1 MSGSPESTSLFRRAD
16 AARFGLLSTFV
27 LFVGVTWLSLWGVE
41 YVHINSLPIPRYWK
55 GILYHAVCAALWV
68 GLIWRFAPH
77 VLVRMKTRVPLR
89 RLLGAGF
96 VIFFFVSPNFRN
108 ATWSGNSILFILS
121 ALLFSLFIGLNEDL
135 LSRGFFYGILE
146 TYGMW
151 TSVIVSSVQF
161 GMLHLTNFY
170 WGGQSFDYTA
180 GQMVNAA
187 AFGFLCCALMIF
199 TGSIWVPIVFHG
211 LSDFPLM
218 MQSEVAFKAQVTG
231 GADWL
236 GTLVEA
242 GLMIVVALVLIS
254 SRGLWFASRTQKL
267 LRSMDLI
274 D

>member
-1 MSGSPESTSLFRRAD
+1 LGELLTIIE
-16 AARFGLLSTFV
+16 GLKIQKKAFEHGKTIV
-27 LFVGVTWLSLWGVE
+27 LFFGVTWLSVRGVDFIRIDSL
-41 YVHINSLPIPRYWK
+41 HIPSYWK
-55 GILYHAVCAALWV
+55 GIIYHAICAVLWI
-68 GLIWRFAPH
+68 GLIRFFAPH
-77 VLVRMKTRVPLR
+77 ALPRLKARVPLP
-89 RLLGAGF
+89 RLVGALC
-96 VIFFFVSPNFRN
+96 VIGFFVSPNFRN
-108 ATWSGNSILFILS
+108 ATWTGNSMLFILS
-121 ALLFSLFIGLNEDL
+121 ALAFSLFIGLNEDL

-146 TYGMW
+146 KYGMW
-151 TSVIVSSVQF
+151 TAVIVSSVQF
-161 GMLHLTNFY
+161 GLLHLTNFY
-170 WGGQSFDYTA
+170 FGGQSLDYTA

-199 TGSIWVPIVFHG
+199 TGSIWVPIIFHG

-254 SRGLWFASRTQKL
+254 SRGLWFAAQTQKL

>member
-1 MSGSPESTSLFRRAD
+1 MGELLKTWEKSRIATSMSSHGMTALLF
-16 AARFGLLSTFV
+16 F
-27 LFVGVTWLSLWGVE
+27 GVTWLSLWGVDV
-41 YVHINSLPIPRYWK
+41 VHVDSLPIPRYWK
-55 GILYHAVCAALWV
+55 GILYHAVCAVLWV
-68 GLIWRFAPH
+68 GLIWRFTPQ
-77 VLVRMKTRVPLR
+77 VLDRMKVRVPLR

-108 ATWSGNSILFILS
+108 ATWHGNSIRFILS

-146 TYGMW
+146 KYGMW
-151 TSVIVSSVQF
+151 AAAIISSVQF
-161 GMLHLTNFY
+161 GLLHLTNFY
-170 WGGQSFDYTA
+170 YGGQSFDYTA

-199 TGSIWVPIVFHG
+199 TGSIWVPIVFQG

-218 MQSEVAFKAQVTG
+218 MQSEVVFKAQVTG
-231 GADWL
+231 GADWT

-242 GLMIVVALVLIS
+242 GLMIAVALVLLRWNRYS
-254 SRGLWFASRTQKL
+254 LGERSVRL
-267 LRSMDLI
+267 LRKFDLI